1 MSIMSK
7 EYSSLQNNA
16 PNYQLVVEDRKA
28 KSTLFKRYDEDKKL
42 AILDPFRMQQLDGQ
56 PTPDVINVTMNEAM
70 VYWNRCAAIMN
81 GANMQRIVFGKELSD
96 KETTNI
102 ETFYD
107 DIYYTN
113 DLMLANAIFISLYGF
128 LIEQILIRG
137 SIAAR
142 VLMRMDGD
150 RFIPDIMPLDVRY
163 FLFETDSTGLIWGA
177 YDVTRT
183 KMQIYRDYGI
193 TIRSPY
199 AVVTDFWNDRVND
212 IFIAGIPYKGG
223 SQASQLEGPHPERPQ
238 EHGLDYPPL
247 VYAKS
252 GAGLQSFADAGIIK
266 YQGESVFAPNRG
278 LIPEL
283 HRAASIFMTLTD
295 LSFEGALIANLEE
308 PNEGSPMDSPFGRR
322 KITELGISEKLA
334 AVPVNDVRNAA
345 RLGLNM
351 LVGALQRG
359 GLPNI
364 DYGNLSFP
372 LSAVAIS
379 KLTASKDAIF
389 IPRLNSLSLFY
400 RAMSQMIKNQYVQ
413 AGYTVELGEEGAE
426 NVYAATELDK
436 KFGTRYEFHSTS
448 PEQDI
453 ANYAIAQ
460 QAMAIGVSRHTTFS
474 NIVKFDDPNGEIM
487 KARAEKGEAGDIAQS
502 LYLVGRQQIDDEKY
516 IQAEMTLQQLEFTL
530 RQRAA
535 GMDTGLAPERG
546 GLPAGGAPKML
557 DLFDQGSGGGRQAP
571 GEETEMEPEETDNRQ
586 QRRQEISTRSK
597 ETADAR

>member
-1 MSIMSK
+1 MSIFTK
-7 EYSSLQNNA
+7 DSSLRNNE
-16 PNYQLVVEDRKA
+16 PNYQLVVEDRKTKA
-28 KSTLFKRYDEDKKL
+28 SLFKRYDNDKKL
-42 AILDPFRMQQLDGQ
+42 AVLDPFKMTQLDGQ

-81 GANMQRIVFGKELSD
+81 GANMQRIVFGKDLTD

-102 ETFYD
+102 EKFYD

-150 RFIPDIMPLDVRY
+150 KFIPDIMPLDVRY
-163 FLFETDSTGLIWGA
+163 FYYETDTTGLIWGA
-177 YDVTRT
+177 YDTTRT

-193 TIRSPY
+193 QIRSPY
-199 AVVTDFWNDRVND
+199 AVITDFWNDKVND

-223 SQASQLEGPHPERPQ
+223 SQANQLDGDHPERPR

-308 PNEGSPMDSPFGRR
+308 PNEGSPMDSPYGRR
-322 KITELGISEKLA
+322 KMTELGMNEKLS

-389 IPRLNSLSLFY
+389 IPRLNSLSLFF
-400 RAMSQMIKNQYVQ
+400 RAMSQMIKSQYVQ
-413 AGYTVELGEEGAE
+413 AGYTVELGEEGNE
-426 NVYAATELDK
+426 KEYAASELDK
-436 KFGTRYEFHSTS
+436 KFGTKYEFHSTS

-460 QAMAIGVSRHTTFS
+460 QAMAVGVSRETTFTK
-474 NIVKFDDPNGEIM
+474 IIRFDDPNGEIM
-487 KARAEKGEAGDIAQS
+487 KSRAEKGEAGDIAQS
-502 LYLVGRQQIDDEKY
+502 LYLVGHQQIDDKKF

-530 RQRAA
+530 RQRAM
-535 GMDTGLAPERG
+535 GMSTGLAPEKG

-557 DLFDQGSGGGRQAP
+557 DLFDQGGGGRQAP
-571 GEETEMEPEETDNRQ
+571 GAEEDMEPDETDNRQ
-586 QRRQEISTRSK
+586 QRRQEISAKSK
-597 ETADAR
+597 ETADARQ